1 MEKIYISSSPE
12 DTNQIATDLVK
23 ELVPGATICLIGDLA
38 SGKTTF
44 TQAVGGQLGLPRVI
58 SPTYMIMKE
67 YKVSAHEF
75 VQNLFHLDLYRLTSK
90 DDIKSFDL
98 EEIWGKK
105 ENLVIIEWPEKILD
119 ILPSNH
125 YLIYFKQTGPTQR
138 EIKITKN
145 LSSSLRGA
153 K

>member
-12 DTNQIATDLVK
+12 DTNQIASDLVK
-23 ELVPGATICLIGDLA
+23 KLAPGATICLIGDLA

-44 TQAVGGQLGLPRVI
+44 TQAVGRQLGLSRVI

-67 YKVSAHEF
+67 YKIVGHEF
-75 VQNLFHLDLYRLTSK
+75 VQNLFHLDLYRLISK

-119 ILPSNH
+119 ALPDNH
-125 YLIYFKQTGPTQR
+125 YLINFKQTGPTQR
-138 EIKITKN
+138 EIKFLCHTN
-145 LSSSLRGA
+145 H
-153 K
+153 